1 MNRSSGEIWFK
12 VPDVGGISDWGE
24 GGGVLRGAVTAALTN
39 SSRRNLGQNI
49 HPQAPGTEGNLTK
62 IITQEIQNV
71 QKLAAAAQVEIG
83 FLKPQQLKVA
93 RM

>member
-1 MNRSSGEIWFK
+1 MKSGSRFLMSEESQTEGK
-12 VPDVGGISDWGE
+12 A

-71 QKLAAAAQVEIG
+71 EKLLLL
-83 FLKPQQLKVA
+83 LKLK
-93 RM
+93 